1 MKHIL
6 ITLNKLTV
14 PSLPSSIGNRV
25 RVISRAKNYSNR
37 ILFGD
42 EQLTSDS
49 YRREFRKPN

>member
-42 EQLTSDS
+42 EQLTSRFLPS
-49 YRREFRKPN
+49 